1 MHGTTEAAMLMLQ
14 FGTLAVLILPMVAQ
28 AVPKLGSALE
38 DKKYEK
44 YVHIPIDQKLHHK
57 LFVALKLPE
66 RFTSVSEQAAPRQS
80 LTDLEAQIS
89 AYKYKRTEL
98 QLPVISI
105 ASKMLHVSPAAVR
118 IEELEGMQNKD
129 AEGGN
134 RPSPGGGEAQAA
146 KGKTAA
152 AYHEDIHMEQLEG
165 SGNKDLEID
174 SKRSSEDSAR
184 RWGVLDIVRLCRGT
198 WCEHRSMHGVWNL
211 QCPLEQHPVHPQVFC
226 HKQKRARVQHHRGK
240 EPKDRARGHEQNPV
254 ATRDP
259 CRQGASGEG

>member
-44 YVHIPIDQKLHHK
+44 YVHIPIDHKLHHK

-80 LTDLEAQIS
+80 LIDLEAQIS

-134 RPSPGGGEAQAA
+134 RPSPGGGKAQAA

-152 AYHEDIHMEQLEG
+152 
-165 SGNKDLEID
+165 
-174 SKRSSEDSAR
+174 
-184 RWGVLDIVRLCRGT
+184 
-198 WCEHRSMHGVWNL
+198 NL
-211 QCPLEQHPVHPQVFC
+211 KPNL
-226 HKQKRARVQHHRGK
+226 
-240 EPKDRARGHEQNPV
+240 
-254 ATRDP
+254 P
-259 CRQGASGEG
+259 CNASLGYTK

>member
-1 MHGTTEAAMLMLQ
+1 MNLKEIIVSILKLSSFMVGAYGIAHRPTNSCVDFCEPGETTMHGTTEAAMLMLQ

-80 LTDLEAQIS
+80 LIDLEAQIS

-105 ASKMLHVSPAAVR
+105 ASKMLHVSP
-118 IEELEGMQNKD
+118 IPKNMHSLT
-129 AEGGN
+129 
-134 RPSPGGGEAQAA
+134 P
-146 KGKTAA
+146 
-152 AYHEDIHMEQLEG
+152 L
-165 SGNKDLEID
+165 L
-174 SKRSSEDSAR
+174 RSR
-184 RWGVLDIVRLCRGT
+184 
-198 WCEHRSMHGVWNL
+198 
-211 QCPLEQHPVHPQVFC
+211 
-226 HKQKRARVQHHRGK
+226 
-240 EPKDRARGHEQNPV
+240 
-254 ATRDP
+254 
-259 CRQGASGEG
+259 RQGAQRQIQRNEFINDFRRVCKIAV